1 MKLDDLKGKGL
12 RGEPVSREEADWL
25 AAYPDLDALCDAANE
40 ISRPMT
46 WQWQSIRPSFQKQAD

>member
-25 AAYPDLDALCDAANE
+25 AAYPDLDALCDAV
-40 ISRPMT
+40 PM
-46 WQWQSIRPSFQKQAD
+46 R